1 MGVTPFNE
9 LFTTYEN
16 MQTLDEIKEE
26 LAELQDSLINVP
38 DPIEEILNS
47 VNANSSIKDYRMP
60 LWQVRTVA
68 SHNYTKGYID
78 ALKWVIRE
86 KERK

>member
-26 LAELQDSLINVP
+26 LAELQDSLDET
-38 DPIEEILNS
+38 DPIEEIQN
-47 VNANSSIKDYRMP
+47 KEYRMP
-60 LWQVRTVA
+60 LSHARVVA

-78 ALKWVIRE
+78 ALKWVLKQE
-86 KERK
+86 

>member
-9 LFTTYEN
+9 LFTTYED
-16 MQTLDEIKEE
+16 MQTKAEIEEE
-26 LAELQDSLINVP
+26 LAKLQDSLDET
-38 DPIEEILNS
+38 DPIEEIQN
-47 VNANSSIKDYRMP
+47 KEYRMP
-60 LWQVRTVA
+60 LSRARVVA